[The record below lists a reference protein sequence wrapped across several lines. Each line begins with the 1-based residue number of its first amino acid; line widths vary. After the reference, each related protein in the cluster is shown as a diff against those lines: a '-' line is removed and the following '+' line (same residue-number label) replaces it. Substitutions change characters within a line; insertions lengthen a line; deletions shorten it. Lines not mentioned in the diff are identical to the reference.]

1 MSMFNKLYI
10 ISILSVIW
18 FKNNKIKV
26 VMSLQSFTC
35 HTREILQ
42 CVIMA
47 MWKKLYL
54 NVTTHLHIFKS
65 LNIPIDS

>member
-26 VMSLQSFTC
+26 VMSLQSFTYG
-35 HTREILQ
+35 TRNTSMCDYGHVEK
-42 CVIMA
+42 VIFERDYP
-47 MWKKLYL
+47 L
-54 NVTTHLHIFKS
+54 THLQES
-65 LNIPIDS
+65 